1 MYEPNLNRNL
11 APMKKLLL
19 ILIFSIAS
27 GLSYR
32 AMAWDGIGHKVIVG
46 IAERNLTPRA
56 KANLEKYIDH
66 TIVEYSTWMDEY
78 RTAPGYEMTTWWHM
92 GTIDENGNPCGTI
105 RDNGDGDALPQLVKA
120 IDRLK
125 NMSELSDSTVNI
137 NIKYVLHIV
146 ADMHCPAHIFFSD
159 LPGGPQNRYGWFRL
173 TFNGN
178 QMAYHGL
185 WDSSLRHGY
194 PEWKGDL
201 DTYCENFDTFS
212 AEEKLAL
219 SAGSPED
226 WLRESGRECH
236 VIYDWAKPGDVI
248 TSEFFIAHRDLAK
261 MQAVKAGY
269 RLARVL
275 NELFGK

>member
-1 MYEPNLNRNL
+1 ML
-11 APMKKLLL
+11 
-19 ILIFSIAS
+19 
-27 GLSYR
+27 
-32 AMAWDGIGHKVIVG
+32 
-46 IAERNLTPRA
+46 
-56 KANLEKYIDH
+56 
-66 TIVEYSTWMDEY
+66 
-78 RTAPGYEMTTWWHM
+78 
-92 GTIDENGNPCGTI
+92 
-105 RDNGDGDALPQLVKA
+105 
-120 IDRLK
+120 
-125 NMSELSDSTVNI
+125 
-137 NIKYVLHIV
+137 
-146 ADMHCPAHIFFSD
+146 
-159 LPGGPQNRYGWFRL
+159 
-173 TFNGN
+173 FNGN